1 MSFGQ
6 TYIRATTAYNTFE
19 NHVPAYCFR
28 REVTV
33 ETEIPAILKVAVC
46 GIYELYLNGR
56 RLTRGLLSPY
66 LSNPED
72 LVYYDEYQI
81 TLQAGA
87 NAVGLILGNGFVNNP
102 GGHIWDFD
110 KASYRSAPMFA
121 LSVNQNGEEEKIFS
135 ELMSIAEEKGCEVHL
150 YSTVTDTPAA
160 FGETEINV
168 RRGELSRSTHPTF
181 AVTVECGE
189 GEGLAYLSSS
199 FWESNPSY
207 TGDIKTGDYQ
217 VILGHHGPV
226 VKESVKIDFI
236 DTSHSDVLRY
246 PFKTE

>member
-33 ETEIPAILKVAVC
+33 STETAATLRVAVC

-102 GGHIWDFD
+102 GGYIWDFD
-110 KASYRSAPMFA
+110 KASFRSAPMMSLEA
-121 LSVNQNGEEEKIFS
+121 VGSDGAV
-135 ELMSIAEEKGCEVHL
+135 LMEG
-150 YSTVTDTPAA
+150 DTSFKVAPSPFLWDDDR
-160 FGETEINV
+160 FGECYDG
-168 RRGELSRSTHPTF
+168 RLRGRPGGCLGVP
-181 AVTVECGE
+181 
-189 GEGLAYLSSS
+189 YL
-199 FWESNPSY
+199 PS
-207 TGDIKTGDYQ
+207 G
-217 VILGHHGPV
+217 
-226 VKESVKIDFI
+226 
-236 DTSHSDVLRY
+236 
-246 PFKTE
+246 